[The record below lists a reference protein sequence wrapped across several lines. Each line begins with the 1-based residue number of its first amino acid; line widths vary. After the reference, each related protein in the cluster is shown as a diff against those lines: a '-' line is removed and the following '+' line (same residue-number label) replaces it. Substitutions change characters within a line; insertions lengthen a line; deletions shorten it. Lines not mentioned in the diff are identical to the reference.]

1 MSRRLQ
7 RVVVLAVIIVLVL
20 GLVASLADANTSPIQ
35 FGRIQYDSPGSDNG
49 TNASLNGEYFVV
61 KNYTGTR
68 RAMHGWT
75 VRDAANHVYTFSST
89 FVIGA
94 NSDQNGIAPEVTLG
108 SVVIDLRH
116 AFLLVGQEVKSHTF
130 KPRVVSLGVRENVVK
145 LVLNPVLESRV
156 PPTTRATIDSVQK
169 RLFDGVLRFIDST
182 GAFVSQ

>member
-1 MSRRLQ
+1 MSGRINRLALLA
-7 RVVVLAVIIVLVL
+7 VVVVTQIGVFGPA
-20 GLVASLADANTSPIQ
+20 ADATTQPVQ

-94 NSDQNGIAPEVTLG
+94 NSAVRVHTGKGTNTATDRYWNRSAYVWNNGGDTARLQNGSG
-108 SVVIDLRH
+108 SQID
-116 AFLLVGQEVKSHTF
+116 ACGWTASGAGYKIC
-130 KPRVVSLGVRENVVK
+130 
-145 LVLNPVLESRV
+145 
-156 PPTTRATIDSVQK
+156 PT
-169 RLFDGVLRFIDST
+169 
-182 GAFVSQ
+182 